1 MPMQTFGRGS
11 KIPLSAALITPFV
24 VLTLLAVGLTG
35 YLSFRNGQK
44 AVNNVA
50 HRLRGE
56 ITQRIHD
63 HLQPFL
69 NTPHQINQAN
79 AGAIQ
84 QGLLDVDDPDALARC
99 FWRQI
104 GIFKSVTSIYFGN
117 TQGGLVNSGR
127 EGATGSRYI
136 IRTDAFKNGA
146 FKKYAVDRLGNPT
159 ELLSTFPNF
168 DARTRQWYRGAI
180 QKGAC
185 VWSPVYILF
194 TGQDMAISASRPV
207 YDDHEKLFGVVST
220 DIFLSHISHFL
231 QTLSIGST
239 GEAFIIERSGLLI
252 SSSTEEKPFIQ
263 SKTNG
268 KYERIR
274 ANASRIPMIQSAAK
288 ALDKQTD
295 GFQGIQA
302 ARNIEFQLDSHRHFV
317 QALPLVDAH
326 GLDWLIVVVIPQ
338 ADFMEP
344 VRANQRV
351 TLFLIVLACAL
362 AVGISI
368 FATRM
373 IIRPIWRLQKAA
385 QALGKGEWTQTI
397 RNHGR
402 VTEITNL
409 IDIFN
414 QMAEHQKQTLDDLT
428 HEISERKQAQRN
440 LEQSEARLRA
450 AFESAQDCIFI
461 WDKDYNCLYA
471 NQQAII
477 HVGAS
482 RDRII
487 GQRMRH
493 GLGHHP
499 DFMHLWM
506 QRVDRVFETGE
517 ALSVQDETV
526 MRGRRFFTDSLVTPV
541 RDSNGRLAAVCVV
554 YRDITAKKQVELELR
569 SQKAFLDR
577 IIDQSPF
584 AIWIADAQGTIQ
596 RVNPALKRFLNLTEE
611 RLVGK
616 YNVLE
621 DPLVKKQGLAPLV
634 RSVFEEGQSIS
645 FRAEWS
651 GEDIPTLNLKGSR
664 SVNIEAT
671 MFPIF
676 DSMGKLTHVV
686 LSWIDITKRVRAE
699 EALRQSEQKLKTLFE
714 AMTEM
719 VVLHEVV
726 LDDNE
731 KPVNYRIT
739 DCNHAF
745 TQTTGIQPA
754 DAIGKLATQVYQADT
769 APYLEKFSRVAL
781 TGEPLEF
788 TDYYSPM
795 DKHFMISVVSPR
807 KGEFATITTDITAI
821 KQIQDLVTAKNK
833 ELENYLYV
841 ASHDLRSPLINI
853 QGFSQRLQKQTDSIK
868 QTLDAYAL
876 ETPIRR
882 AIEKITDQEIP
893 KTLNFIFTSVGK
905 MDTLINGLLKISRTG
920 RMKITI
926 QKVDMNNLMA
936 KIARV
941 YAFQLEA
948 CGGEV
953 VVDQLHDCY
962 GDANLLNQ
970 LFSNLIGNAIQY
982 RDKSRRLVVTVASQ
996 THYNKVIYSI
1006 KDTGAGISPRHLEKI
1021 WDVFYRVDD
1030 RSSEGGEGI
1039 GLSIVKRITDKHK
1052 GRIWVES
1059 EAGRGSIF
1067 YVELSKIEFTE

>member
-1 MPMQTFGRGS
+1 MLTQTFSRGS

-24 VLTLLAVGLTG
+24 ALTLLAVGLTG

-50 HRLRGE
+50 HRLRSE

-84 QGLLDVDDPDALARC
+84 QGVLDVNDPDALARH

-104 GIFKSVTSIYFGN
+104 GIFKSVTSIYIGN

-127 EGATGSRYI
+127 EGASGSRYI
-136 IRTDAFKNGA
+136 IRTEGFKSGA
-146 FKKYAVDRLGNPT
+146 FHKYAVDRTGNPT
-159 ELLSTFPNF
+159 ELLSTHPNF
-168 DARTRQWYRGAI
+168 DARKRQWYRGAI

-207 YDDHEKLFGVVST
+207 YDNQQRLLGVVST

-231 QTLSIGST
+231 QSLSIGNT
-239 GEAFIIERSGLLI
+239 GEAFMIERSGLLI
-252 SSSTEEKPFIQ
+252 GSSTKEKPFLPSEGSQ
-263 SKTNG
+263 KFT
-268 KYERIR
+268 RIR
-274 ANASRIPMIQSAAK
+274 VSASRIPMIQSAAK
-288 ALDKQTD
+288 ALETQTE
-295 GFQGIQA
+295 GIQTIQTV
-302 ARNIEFQLDSHRHFV
+302 RNIAFQLDDHRHFV
-317 QALPLVDAH
+317 QSLPLVDAY

-344 VRANQRV
+344 VMAHQRM

-368 FATRM
+368 FAIRM
-373 IIRPIWRLQKAA
+373 IIRPIWRLQKSV
-385 QALGKGEWTQTI
+385 QALGKGEWTQTVQ
-397 RNHGR
+397 NHSC
-402 VTEITNL
+402 VIEISNL
-409 IDIFN
+409 INIFN
-414 QMAEHQKQTLDDLT
+414 QMAKQQKQTLDDLK
-428 HEISERKQAQRN
+428 HEINERKQAQRH
-440 LEQSEARLRA
+440 LEQSEARFRA

-461 WDKDYNCLYA
+461 WDKDYKCLYA
-471 NQQAII
+471 NQQAIR

-487 GQRMRH
+487 GKRMNH
-493 GLGHHP
+493 GLSLHP

-517 ALSVQDETV
+517 AINVQDETV
-526 MRGRRFFTDSLVTPV
+526 MQGRRFFTDSVVTPV
-541 RDSNGRLAAVCVV
+541 RDSNGRLSAVCVV

-584 AIWIADAQGTIQ
+584 AIWIADAQGTIR
-596 RVNPALKRFLNLTEE
+596 RVNPALKTFLNLTEE
-611 RLVGK
+611 QLVGK

-621 DPLVKKQGLAPLV
+621 DPLIEKQGLRPLV
-634 RSVFEEGQSIS
+634 CSVFEEGQSVN

-651 GEDIPTLNLKGSR
+651 GEEIPTLDLKGAR
-664 SVNIEAT
+664 SVSIEAT

-676 DSMGKLTHVV
+676 NSMGKLTHVV
-686 LSWIDITKRVRAE
+686 LSWIDITKRMRAE
-699 EALRQSEQKLKTLFE
+699 EALRQSEEKLKTLFQ

-726 LDDNE
+726 LDE
-731 KPVNYRIT
+731 RGEPVNYRIT
-739 DCNHAF
+739 DCNQAF

-754 DAIGKLATQVYQADT
+754 DAIGNLATEVYQADP
-769 APYLEKFSRVAL
+769 APYLDKFSRVAL

-821 KQIQDLVTAKNK
+821 KQIQEVVTAKNK

-868 QTLDAYAL
+868 QMLGEYAL
-876 ETPIRR
+876 ESQTKHHL
-882 AIEKITDQEIP
+882 EKIIDQEIP

-920 RMKITI
+920 RMKMTM
-926 QKVDMNNLMA
+926 QKVDMNDLMA
-936 KIARV
+936 KIVRV

-996 THYNKVIYSI
+996 THYNKVIYRI
-1006 KDTGAGISPRHLEKI
+1006 EDTGAGISPRHLEKI
-1021 WDVFYRVDD
+1021 WDVFYRVDA

-1052 GRIWVES
+1052 GKTWVES

-1067 YVELSKIEFTE
+1067 YVELPKFTE